1 MSEPLIL
8 QNLTAGPQALIK
20 QAVALARSTNP
31 ADQSQL
37 LTAMNSEEFLTALD
51 SREDY
56 LRYQAKQL
64 RFARIFKV
72 LLVNDSLPARQT
84 LVALTQAPTFQDA
97 DKREEMLVK
106 ALAVVR
112 PAPSVAV
119 QYWKAHSTPD
129 SIHLHFTVDA
139 LCNNGSEP
147 AINLLEQI
155 LTDPDH
161 DFDFKILWMRDSIL
175 KHRNDLPLLQ
185 ACYRLLTTGL
195 PADLKPYLVEALF
208 DHDRAWYASC
218 SPPFPPPRALASKE
232 ARQVLRQ
239 IGEFALEQVDL
250 TAEQSAAVKRTLVVE
265 LGREDE

>member
-8 QNLTAGPQALIK
+8 QNLAVGPQALIK

-37 LTAMNSEEFLTALD
+37 LAAMNSEEFLTALD

-72 LLVNDSLPARQT
+72 LLVNDSLPAQQT
-84 LVALTQAPTFQDA
+84 LVGLTQAPTFQNA

-112 PAPSVAV
+112 PAPTVAI

-129 SIHLHFTVDA
+129 SIHLHFTVEA
-139 LCNNGSEP
+139 LCNNGSES
-147 AINLLEQI
+147 AIHLLEEI
-155 LTDPDH
+155 LTDPDQET
-161 DFDFKILWMRDSIL
+161 DFKILWMRTAIL
-175 KHRNDLPLLQ
+175 KHRNDLILLQ
-185 ACYRLLTTGL
+185 ACWRLITTRL
-195 PADLKPYLVEALF
+195 PADLKPFLVEALF
-208 DHDRAWYASC
+208 DYDRSWYASC
-218 SPPFPPPRALASKE
+218 SPPFPPPRSLATKE

-239 IGEFALEQVDL
+239 IGEYALEQVEL
-250 TAEQSAAVKRTLVVE
+250 SAEQSAAVKRTLVVE
-265 LGREDE
+265 LGKEDE